1 MHERVISAV
10 NLLLIICT
18 MHMATLRE
26 MGQIW
31 NMDGERLRKHIQHE
45 NGFISFFLAHNSTSS
60 SADWYVYI
68 DRSFLKAFA
77 PLICLSFGAYISLI
91 GWPFFPSITVIW
103 RRISMVHCTVV
114 KQRHSNIQIKRLE
127 MLSFFSFHSILSFLS
142 VDCAFVHMSILFQ
155 IHLFV
160 FVFIKYLV
168 ESLIQCAQFGANEQH
183 VVHWLEYKG
192 KKNNKLPHIEMR
204 ILPIS
209 SSSEWLVKIINSI
222 FDNPMSGYCFR
233 GVQYASRITPME
245 ISINRQTLFDGFCS
259 KAQQFLI
266 AIIGA

>member
-1 MHERVISAV
+1 
-10 NLLLIICT
+10 
-18 MHMATLRE
+18 
-26 MGQIW
+26 
-31 NMDGERLRKHIQHE
+31 
-45 NGFISFFLAHNSTSS
+45 
-60 SADWYVYI
+60 
-68 DRSFLKAFA
+68 
-77 PLICLSFGAYISLI
+77 
-91 GWPFFPSITVIW
+91 
-103 RRISMVHCTVV
+103 MVHCTVV

-160 FVFIKYLV
+160 FVFMKYLV

-209 SSSEWLVKIINSI
+209 SSSE
-222 FDNPMSGYCFR
+222 
-233 GVQYASRITPME
+233 
-245 ISINRQTLFDGFCS
+245 
-259 KAQQFLI
+259 
-266 AIIGA
+266 